1 MEITI
6 EQKEQIKRLK
16 SLKNIGDNLALMLIE
31 NEIETQEKLIQLG
44 SYKAWERLMLK
55 EGEYPCLN
63 KLYAL
68 EGAIEDLRWHDLSK
82 ERKEALKH
90 EYHLFV
96 QEREN
101 R

>member
-68 EGAIEDLRWHDLSK
+68 EGAIEDLRWHDLPK
-82 ERKEALKH
+82 EKRGFKARVSSFCSRTRK
-90 EYHLFV
+90 
-96 QEREN
+96 
-101 R
+101 